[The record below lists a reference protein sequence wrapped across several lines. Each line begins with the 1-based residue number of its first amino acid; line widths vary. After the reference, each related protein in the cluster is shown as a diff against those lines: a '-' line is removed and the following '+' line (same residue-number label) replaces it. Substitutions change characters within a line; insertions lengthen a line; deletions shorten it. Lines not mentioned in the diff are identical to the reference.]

1 MYTKKCTCSRVF
13 SRDARL
19 SSGTRAVA
27 VHIPP
32 ALPWSLGAP
41 GAEVKKI
48 SKKSVHPA
56 VRRYNL
62 KVGGD
67 GASLK
72 MQEKKGE
79 NCMIYSKSSNTKRF
93 QFGVS
98 QNNTAKKAG
107 SNVLTISTRAYDND
121 FYSTPTT
128 QLSMT
133 IKEARSLQSFLNSAL
148 PIDNVE

>member
-1 MYTKKCTCSRVF
+1 MHVFESFFERREIALGNSSRRRAHSTCAALESR
-13 SRDARL
+13 R
-19 SSGTRAVA
+19 
-27 VHIPP
+27 
-32 ALPWSLGAP
+32 P
-41 GAEVKKI
+41 GGGSEK
-48 SKKSVHPA
+48 
-56 VRRYNL
+56 NL
-62 KVGGD
+62 KKVCTPGRTTIQSKSWWGWCLTQN
-67 GASLK
+67 AR
-72 MQEKKGE
+72 KKGE